1 MELLNS
7 LISLKILKQKDIN
20 LPTSPPPSTSSTNYY
35 TILTTNPH
43 SLKTLKQLNINF
55 FFEAYAKMVLEENK
69 NVDEIPRI
77 FGERERVG
85 ERVVEC
91 LGGRVEGVWV
101 FVFSVFVGENKCW
114 K

>member
-1 MELLNS
+1 
-7 LISLKILKQKDIN
+7 
-20 LPTSPPPSTSSTNYY
+20 
-35 TILTTNPH
+35 
-43 SLKTLKQLNINF
+43 
-55 FFEAYAKMVLEENK
+55 MVLEENK